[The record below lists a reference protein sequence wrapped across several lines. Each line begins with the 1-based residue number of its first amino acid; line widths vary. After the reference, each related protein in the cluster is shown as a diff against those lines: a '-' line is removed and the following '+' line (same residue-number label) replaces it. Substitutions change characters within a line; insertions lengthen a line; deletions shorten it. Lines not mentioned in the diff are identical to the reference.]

1 MNVKFRH
8 SRANGKL
15 AVVLSVFNKDIS
27 ARLKKSASEELKKNH
42 ITAVKW
48 VEVPGV
54 IEIPLTASWLFE
66 KNYQAVIALGAV
78 IKGETSH
85 FQACCRMVEQGCMR
99 VSLKTGKPLIF
110 GILMTD
116 NKEQALARTGEYK
129 NIAVSAVQTALKM
142 LKVKDSIK

>member
-1 MNVKFRH
+1 MQNH
-8 SRANGKL
+8 STNEKQKL

-27 ARLKKSASEELKKNH
+27 ARLKKSASEELKKHN
-42 ITAVKW
+42 IKEVKW

-54 IEIPLTASWLFE
+54 IEIPLAASWLFE

-85 FQACCRMVEQGCMR
+85 FKACCRMVEQGCMQ

-110 GILMTD
+110 GVLMTD
-116 NKEQALARTGEYK
+116 NKEQALARTEGHR

-142 LKVKDSIK
+142 LEVKDNIK